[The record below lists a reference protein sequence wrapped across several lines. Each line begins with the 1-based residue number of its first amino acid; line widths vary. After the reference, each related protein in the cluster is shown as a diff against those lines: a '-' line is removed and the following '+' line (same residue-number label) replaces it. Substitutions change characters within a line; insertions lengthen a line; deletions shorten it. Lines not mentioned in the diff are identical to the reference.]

1 MPVYAQKEKP
11 MITNSIELE
20 KPRPVMG
27 DQLKGRVAIV
37 TGAGSGLG
45 KAIAEALAREGVAVV
60 VNDIDTESGMA
71 VTQGIIGA
79 GGEAVFHYGDVSQ
92 VKDVMSLIHMT
103 VDRYTRIDI
112 LVNNAGLQ
120 HIAPIAEF
128 TEEKW
133 NQLIGV
139 MLTGPFLTTKY
150 AFPHM
155 MAQRKGRI
163 INISSTQGLVSAEFK
178 AAYVSAKHGVIGLT
192 KVTALGRRAAQHYRR
207 RRVPLLCAHAAG
219 GKANRRAS
227 EVSWHDR
234 AGSGRENHD
243 RARRSETP
251 AGTGRGRGPGAVPRD
266 RCGAM
271 HHRFGST
278 HRLRLDGAVGCTGFY
293 EQG

>member
-1 MPVYAQKEKP
+1 
-11 MITNSIELE
+11 MITNSLELE
-20 KPRPVMG
+20 KPRTRIG
-27 DQLKGRVAIV
+27 DQLRGQVAIV

-71 VTQGIIGA
+71 VTQDIIGS

-92 VKDVMSLIHMT
+92 VKDVLGLINMT

-120 HIAPIAEF
+120 HVAPLAEL

-155 MAQRKGRI
+155 QAQRRGRI
-163 INISSTQGLVSAEFK
+163 INISSIHGLVASEFK
-178 AAYVSAKHGVIGLT
+178 AAYVAEKHGVLGLT
-192 KVTALGRRAAQHYRR
+192 KVTALEGAPHNITAVAVCPGFVRTPLVEKQIPQQAKFHGMSEQEVVEKVMTAPAALKRRLEPEDVAALVVY
-207 RRVPLLCAHAAG
+207 LA
-219 GKANRRAS
+219 
-227 EVSWHDR
+227 
-234 AGSGRENHD
+234 
-243 RARRSETP
+243 T
-251 AGTGRGRGPGAVPRD
+251 
-266 RCGAM
+266 
-271 HHRFGST
+271 
-278 HRLRLDGAVGCTGFY
+278 DGAQCITGSAIPID
-293 EQG
+293 GGWTAR